1 MEFELTEEKLAI
13 LKKLF
18 IRPYNGFTSEEISFI
33 QETGKGITFKE
44 IMSYF
49 EYLQEHDDLLK
60 EIEQIEGADKIL
72 LNVVSCL
79 YTCEQLVNDFS
90 QLGYYSE
97 IPIIINF
104 RAEKGLEPDYV
115 LDYER
120 LITECISKYN
130 IYETTKLYAMA
141 YDTLSEKLKR
151 EVYDFVLER
160 KSEIYV
166 SDDRVDGIIDLLKFG
181 NKNKLDVSELWE
193 IVTTPV
199 LIKLC
204 ATEEEDIIQSLYDKT
219 DDNRKKLI
227 DSFYKIKN
235 SENITKELFDQLVY
249 SLEDSSS
256 RVSLAQFAVKKGYV
270 PPVNGMDVALFQ
282 DRDTITILSNVNL
295 AYYLL
300 TKNTYS
306 STYTDDQLYEDLKSP
321 ELKMAFKTLR
331 QYELPKN
338 KFWHSPDLF
347 YQFEDLLSIENVTKY
362 FDDDG
367 MKIEFMYEVVQRYFD
382 KVDYS
387 YDNSFI
393 SFAIGKCLDKIP
405 ESEKQYYEAIHILI
419 KLYDENYTSDF
430 SLSAKDLFKTKEIFY
445 SSIKDPN
452 KLKDILKNSYNN
464 FELVLSLM
472 KVNVIDDN
480 VAKMILSDREL
491 LSLDVIKELLD
502 KEFID
507 VSLFKDIYNNSSF
520 FDNDTVKKDDLI
532 KYLVDN
538 AHVDALLK
546 LSDKYITSQ
555 QKALI
560 QATLPMFKNGLFTVG
575 DNIPFISKVI
585 IDPEELSQYIVEDKP
600 TKKLVDKFFEIGFLK
615 CVEGQEHLLS
625 EKQKIIYEIYK
636 SIDSDELKEVYC
648 DFIKSSCTSIYSGSI
663 PEETIKKIPELL
675 TQIKLSNSSEVA
687 GRYIN
692 IAKLI
697 LQNTNEN
704 SIDPLIQFRKIEKIF
719 LTRELSHMDKIF
731 RSFQLLYPHQKLI
744 DTIIKNKSYVSPTL
758 YKYATSPEETVLGQ
772 EAKRLYGD
780 SSYAVEMVMY
790 SDLLKTTI
798 ASNDKTFIDY
808 IEGIEKGNNLFAE
821 LMSGTKKISD
831 LQAEDKYVLSS
842 YVYHLEK
849 IYNKSHSG
857 NRIKMTNDL
866 DRNLSLLMA
875 LYKDVNIS
883 LIPDQIIKNNYY
895 SYLGIST
902 MQELKE
908 IMAQA
913 KEAANKKC
921 YEYAK
926 RPLKLEKGDLLKGI
940 GDITYFDTIIQN
952 GSVSKEFLGG
962 DVDSDL
968 TPFDTDLSIILETKS
983 DNTSSRLGLDANS
996 YGPIFF
1002 VIKDAVGKYNC
1013 TRDNSK
1019 GEFSLEETSEAFRK
1033 IEIFRTM
1040 SDTHYGIRTGFP
1052 TSQVDYIIC
1061 QDKLLI
1067 DKIGLV
1073 LAKNGYYIPVVDK
1086 DGKLIFS
1093 PEQYERFREKMGGL
1107 SYYRVDSFEVAST
1120 SRNDYTLSLTT
1131 AIKDNIEETK
1141 RLKAELEEK
1150 LRTGFAASGLLMKT
1164 QIDGD
1169 MRPGSVELIDTG
1181 STSRGTNQIGDGDFD
1196 FTIRLDRIIN
1206 QDQVTKEEVVKKVC
1220 EALGITTQGGDL
1232 RKEKIQLSEQEVE
1245 LDISY
1250 APKSDRITYTTDMS
1264 LSDRLETIKKQ
1275 DPEQY
1280 LVVLS
1285 NIVLAKTLL
1294 KKGECYKPHHA
1305 RENPQ
1310 GGLGGVGTENWILQN
1325 GGSLEEAATEF
1336 LIVSGVMKVEETETG
1351 KQIVIDETARKDY
1364 DAFKTSYSVWDFGQN
1379 QLTETRSRDF
1389 PHDNF
1394 IWNNMNK
1401 NGYVKMVKVMQTYIL
1416 ELHPEFKFIPK
1427 EESKEDQEKMDKIV
1441 TDVKSLLQGLKPITY
1456 TDSDVLSTEK
1466 GK

>member
-1 MEFELTEEKLAI
+1 MNVELTEEKLEI
-13 LKKLF
+13 LKKIF
-18 IRPYNGFTSEEISFI
+18 IRNYKGFTSEEISFV
-33 QETGKGITFKE
+33 QELGKGITFRE
-44 IMSYF
+44 IMTYF
-49 EYLQEHDDLLK
+49 EYIQDHDDLLK
-60 EIEQIEGADKIL
+60 EIEQVEEADKTLI
-72 LNVVSCL
+72 NVVSCL
-79 YTCEQLVNDFS
+79 YTCDQIVNDFS
-90 QLGYYSE
+90 QEGYYSD
-97 IPIIINF
+97 IPMVIKF
-104 RAEKGLEPDYV
+104 RVEKGLEPDYV
-115 LDYER
+115 LDYEK
-120 LITECISKYN
+120 LITECLSKN
-130 IYETTKLYAMA
+130 NLYETTKLYAMS
-141 YDTLSEKLKR
+141 YNTLSNSLKK
-151 EVYDFVLER
+151 EVYDFVLEH

-181 NKNKLDVSELWE
+181 QKNNLDISELWE
-193 IVTTPV
+193 MVTTPV

-204 ATEEEDIIQSLYDKT
+204 VEEADDIIQSLYEKT
-219 DDNRKKLI
+219 DDNRKRLI

-235 SENITKELFDQLVY
+235 SEDITKELFDELVY
-249 SLEDSSS
+249 SLDDPSS
-256 RVSLAQFAVKKGYV
+256 RISLAQFAVKKGYI
-270 PPVNGMDVALFQ
+270 PPVNGLDVALFQ
-282 DRDTITILSNVNL
+282 DKDSIATLSNVNL

-300 TKNTYS
+300 TKNTFS
-306 STYTDDQLYEDLKSP
+306 STYSDDELFEKLTSP
-321 ELKMAFKTLR
+321 ELKMGFKTLR
-331 QYELPKN
+331 QYTLPN
-338 KFWHSPDLF
+338 RMFFHSPDLF
-347 YQFEDLLSIENVTKY
+347 YQFEDLLSIENITKY
-362 FDDDG
+362 FDDNG
-367 MKIEFMYEVVQRYFD
+367 MKIDFMYEVVQLYFD
-382 KVDYS
+382 KIDYS

-393 SFAIGKCLDKIP
+393 LFTIGKCLDKIP
-405 ESEKQYYEAIHILI
+405 NEEKQYYEAIHTLI
-419 KLYDENYTSDF
+419 KLYEENYTTDF
-430 SLSAKDLFKTKEIFY
+430 SLSAKELFKSKEIFY

-472 KVNVIDDN
+472 KVNAIDEN
-480 VAKMILSDREL
+480 VAKTILSEREL

-502 KEFID
+502 QEFID
-507 VSLFKDIYNNSSF
+507 VSLFKNIYNNNSF
-520 FDNDTVKKDDLI
+520 FDNNAVKKDNLI
-532 KYLVDN
+532 KYLVEN
-538 AHVDALLK
+538 AHADALLK

-555 QKALI
+555 QKAFI
-560 QATLPMFKNGLFTVG
+560 EVTLPMFKTLGFEDN
-575 DNIPFISKVI
+575 DNISFIAKVI
-585 IDPEELSQYIVEDKP
+585 INPEELDQYITDNKP

-625 EKQKIIYEIYK
+625 DKQKIIYEVYK
-636 SIDSDELKEVYC
+636 SIDSEELKEVYC
-648 DFIKSSCTSIYSGSI
+648 DFIKSSCSSIYSGSI
-663 PEETIKKIPELL
+663 LEETIKKIPELL
-675 TQIKLSNSSEVA
+675 DQIKLSNSSEVA
-687 GRYIN
+687 GRYVN

-704 SIDPLIQFRKIEKIF
+704 SLDPLIQFRKIEKIF

-744 DTIIKNKSYVSPTL
+744 NTIVQNKSYVSPTL

-808 IEGIEKGNNLFAE
+808 IEDIERGNNLFSE
-821 LMSGTKKISD
+821 LMNGTKTISD

-849 IYNKSHSG
+849 IYNKSHPG

-866 DRNLSLLMA
+866 ERNLSLLTA

-895 SYLGIST
+895 AYLGIST
-902 MQELKE
+902 MQELKD

-913 KEAANKKC
+913 KEAANKKG
-921 YEYAK
+921 YEYAQ
-926 RPLKLEKGDLLKGI
+926 RPMKLEKGDLLKGI

-968 TPFDTDLSIILETKS
+968 TPFDTDLSIILETKA
-983 DNTSSRLGLDANS
+983 DNASSRAGVDANS

-1002 VIKDAVGKYNC
+1002 VVKNAVGKYNC

-1019 GEFSLEETSEAFRK
+1019 GEFTLEETSEAFRK
-1033 IEIFRTM
+1033 IEIFRTRN
-1040 SDTHYGIRTGFP
+1040 DTHYGIRTGFP

-1086 DGKLIFS
+1086 EGKLIFS
-1093 PEQYERFREKMGGL
+1093 PEQYEHFREKMGGL
-1107 SYYRVDSFEVAST
+1107 AYYRIDSFEVAST

-1141 RLKAELEEK
+1141 RLKVELEEK
-1150 LRTGFAASGLLMKT
+1150 LRAGFAASGLLMKT

-1206 QDQVTKEEVVKKVC
+1206 QDQVTKEEVTKKVC
-1220 EALGITTQGGDL
+1220 EALGITPQGGDL
-1232 RKEKIQLSEQEVE
+1232 RKAKIQLSSQEVE

-1264 LSDRLETIKKQ
+1264 LTDRLETIKKQ

-1336 LIVSGVMKVEETETG
+1336 LIASGVMKVEETEIG
-1351 KQIVIDETARKDY
+1351 KQIVIDETTRKDY

-1379 QLTETRSRDF
+1379 QLTETRYRDF

-1401 NGYVKMVKVMQTYIL
+1401 NGYVKMVKVMQTYML
-1416 ELHPEFKFIPK
+1416 ELHPEFKFVPR
-1427 EESKEDQEKMDKIV
+1427 EESKEDQEKMDTIV
-1441 TDVKSLLQGLKPITY
+1441 TNVKGLLQGLKPTTY
-1456 TDSDVLSTEK
+1456 SDTEVLSTEK